1 MNELLKSV
9 PESYFASVSTLNENL
24 EIGEKP
30 LINMAVG
37 VPDGRAPE
45 SVTEKIKSAADDPV
59 NHKYPGFRGR
69 PSFKKAIIDFYK
81 RHYDVVLKDEN
92 IAILYGTKSMLV
104 QFPMIFIEPG
114 EGVYLPDPGYAD
126 YGAGVNLARGIRYE
140 LPLLKENSFLPDYES
155 LDPDELDNARLIY
168 LNYPSNPLGTVAT
181 KGFFEETISRFKD
194 TRTKIVHDF
203 AYAAFGYEGPHP
215 SILQSDPEF
224 STAIEVYS
232 FSKSYNMS
240 GFRSGFA
247 VGNKEMIEAIN
258 IYQDHTQT
266 GMWGILQEASITALN
281 EEDDFLIR
289 QNEIFK
295 ARKDKVA
302 GALSEAEI
310 PIRPI
315 DGGIF
320 GWIRVPEGFDGESFV
335 EYLLKEASILATPG
349 IPFGSRGRGFIRI
362 SLAVDDVDLDECIE
376 RLKNISHLWNQ

>member
-37 VPDGRAPE
+37 IPDGRAPE
-45 SVTEKIKSAADDPV
+45 TVTETIKSAADDPV

-126 YGAGVNLARGIRYE
+126 YGAGVDFARGIRYD

-181 KGFFEETISRFKD
+181 KEFFEETISRFKD

-232 FSKSYNMS
+232 LSKSYNMS

-349 IPFGSRGRGFIRI
+349 IPFGTRGRDFIRI
-362 SLAVDDVDLDECIE
+362 SLAVDDTELDECIE

>member
-1 MNELLKSV
+1 MNELLKAV

-37 VPDGRAPE
+37 IPDGRAPE
-45 SVTEKIKSAADDPV
+45 SVTETIKSAADDPV

-69 PSFKKAIIDFYK
+69 PSFKKAIIDFYR
-81 RHYDVVLKDEN
+81 RHYDVELKDEN

-126 YGAGVNLARGIRYE
+126 YGAGVNLARGIKYD
-140 LPLLKENSFLPDYES
+140 LPLLKENRFLPDYES

-181 KGFFEETISRFKD
+181 KEFFEETINRFKD
-194 TRTKIVHDF
+194 TGTKIVHDF
-203 AYAAFGYEGPHP
+203 AYAAFGYQGRHP

-266 GMWGILQEASITALN
+266 GMWGVLQEASITALN
-281 EEDDFLIR
+281 EEDDFLSR

-295 ARKDKVA
+295 ARKDKVV

-349 IPFGSRGRGFIRI
+349 IPLGTRGRDFIRI

-376 RLKNISHLWNQ
+376 RLKSISHLWNQ

>member
-1 MNELLKSV
+1 MNELLRSV
-9 PESYFASVSTLNENL
+9 PDSYFATVNTLSDDL
-24 EIGEKP
+24 DIGEKP

-37 VPDGRAPE
+37 VPDGPAPE
-45 SVTEKIKSAADDPV
+45 SVTEMVKSAVDDPG

-69 PSFKKAIIDFYK
+69 IEFKKAIIDFYR
-81 RHYDVVLKDEN
+81 RHYGVELKDEN

-126 YGAGVNLARGIRYE
+126 YAAGVKLARGVEYE
-140 LPLLKENSFLPDYES
+140 LPLLEENDFLPDYDS
-155 LDPDELDNARLIY
+155 LEQKELDNARLIY
-168 LNYPSNPLGTVAT
+168 LNYPSNPLGTVAA
-181 KGFFEETISRFKD
+181 KEFFDETVRRFKD
-194 TRTKIVHDF
+194 TGIKIVHDF
-203 AYAAFGYEGPHP
+203 AYAAFGYEGKHP

-224 STAIEVYS
+224 STAIEIYS

-266 GMWGILQEASITALN
+266 GMWAVLQEASIAALN
-281 EEDDFLIR
+281 EEDAFLSR
-289 QNEIFK
+289 QNAIFE
-295 ARKDKVA
+295 ARKDKVV
-302 GALSEAEI
+302 GALSEAGI

-315 DGGIF
+315 EGGIF

-335 EYLLKEASILATPG
+335 AYLLKEESILATPG
-349 IPFGSRGRGFIRI
+349 IPFGARGKDFIRI
-362 SLAVDDVDLDECIE
+362 SLAVEDVQLDDCIT
-376 RLKNISHLWNQ
+376 RLKSIAHLWK